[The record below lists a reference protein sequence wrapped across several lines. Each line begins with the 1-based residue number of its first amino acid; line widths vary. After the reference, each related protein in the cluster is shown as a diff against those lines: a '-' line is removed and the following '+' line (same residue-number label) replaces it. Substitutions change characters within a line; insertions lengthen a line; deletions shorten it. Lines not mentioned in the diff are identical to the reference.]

1 MRKLITIL
9 GLILLGSAIAAA
21 QRPEVTISL
30 NEAFFD
36 SLFDAVFENSPPI
49 EFPIA
54 SVDPQRR
61 DAETLSQERG
71 PSPAADVPACKE
83 VVQLL
88 RESNGVR
95 TSVRFRDGKIFAPIA
110 FSGNYNPPLI
120 GCVPFSGIAETVI
133 DLEFD
138 QASQRVIARARVRNV
153 SLNGTGGVGGS
164 LIAKMVQGSIDRK
177 INPIEV
183 FTMDKIS
190 FLVPIRS
197 DVKIRMKAA
206 AVRHEVVNGSLNI
219 IISYDFVKA

>member
-9 GLILLGSAIAAA
+9 GLILLGSAITAA

-30 NEAFFD
+30 NESFFD

-54 SVDPQRR
+54 AVDLKHKEA
-61 DAETLSQERG
+61 DALNQASG
-71 PSPAADVPACKE
+71 PSPAADTIACKE

-120 GCVPFSGIAETVI
+120 GCVPFAGIAETVI

-219 IISYDFVKA
+219 IISYEFVKA

>member
-30 NEAFFD
+30 NESFFD

-54 SVDPQRR
+54 AVDLKHKEADELNQ
-61 DAETLSQERG
+61 ASG
-71 PSPAADVPACKE
+71 PSPAADTIACKE

-120 GCVPFSGIAETVI
+120 GCVPFAGIAETVI

-138 QASQRVIARARVRNV
+138 HASQRVIARARVRNV

-219 IISYDFVKA
+219 IISYEFVKA